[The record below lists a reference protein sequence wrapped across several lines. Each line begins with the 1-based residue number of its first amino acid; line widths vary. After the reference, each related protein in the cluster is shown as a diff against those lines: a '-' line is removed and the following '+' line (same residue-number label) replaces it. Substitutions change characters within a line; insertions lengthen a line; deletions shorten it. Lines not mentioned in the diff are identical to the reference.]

1 MARTHKSGA
10 RKESGRGIRSKR
22 GSKHGSGAALSGSRP
37 AARAPSPI
45 KALKIEADPCLV
57 DIYDVHVTL
66 ENGLYGYIMFSSE
79 TKPTRAHPRIRSF
92 VCQMNNLPDG
102 ADV

>member
-1 MARTHKSGA
+1 MARTRKVSA
-10 RKESGRGIRSKR
+10 PKESGRGIRRKRSSK
-22 GSKHGSGAALSGSRP
+22 SGSGTALSRPGS

-45 KALKIEADPCLV
+45 KALKIVPDPCLV

-79 TKPTRAHPRIRSF
+79 TKPTRAHPQIRSF